1 MKLQV
6 IRDSLWE
13 KCLAD
18 AVKLYRISE
27 PDDKCIH
34 LANATWVMK
43 KKYKE
48 AAQKKDDRKIIFINE
63 LETAKLVSDVKN
75 VSRSKSNNICQATT
89 MSGKRCSFK
98 AVCGQYCKK
107 HNVKSVQLGKKVDMS
122 KIKITD

>member
-1 MKLQV
+1 MKIQV

-18 AVKLYRISE
+18 SVKLYRISE
-27 PDDKCIH
+27 PNDACIH

-43 KKYKE
+43 KKYQE

-63 LETAKLVSDVKN
+63 LETAKLVSDIKN
-75 VSRSKSNNICQATT
+75 VSRSKSNNICKATT

-98 AVCGQYCKK
+98 AICGDYCKK
-107 HNVKSVQLGKKVDMS
+107 HNVKNVELGKRVDVS